1 MKTRS
6 EWSRKDEILWAS
18 NKKWE
23 LTMGKRSLGKQ
34 LEELWEGAPVSEC
47 EGKRAPNWQLNYK
60 PEKRSEKNNGESP
73 FEVLL

>member
-1 MKTRS
+1 
-6 EWSRKDEILWAS
+6 
-18 NKKWE
+18 
-23 LTMGKRSLGKQ
+23 MGKRSLGKQ